1 MPKFSFTIE
10 NMLKIGKLW
19 TNEIKRNQFIDELAV
34 FYLTKD
40 IKLNNSKQYR
50 AIGMMLLE
58 KYEGLRTDINQACD
72 FQNRVKMYDAASKK
86 KN

>member
-1 MPKFSFTIE
+1 
-10 NMLKIGKLW
+10 LA
-19 TNEIKRNQFIDELAV
+19 NEIKRNQFIDELAV
-34 FYLTKD
+34 FYLTQD

-58 KYEGLRTDINQACD
+58 KYESLRTDINQACD

-86 KN
+86 KLVQPWVSLVKFQYK